1 MSFNKTLWKPPV
13 DVTAAIEK
21 GDRRLRRRNY
31 LRSMSTRVNIAQ
43 PSHRPAAPA
52 TGKPR

>member
-1 MSFNKTLWKPPV
+1 MSFNSSLWKPPV

-31 LRSMSTRVNIAQ
+31 LRSMSTRSTSQ
-43 PSHRPAAPA
+43 PSHQPVAPA